1 MSIGPP
7 RALVDGLSLRVYNAA
22 PGLGANP
29 LTDQERIL
37 MSEPAVLLIN
47 TDGAARGN
55 PGPAAFAYVISRDGT
70 PIAQEKG
77 CLGTMTNNQAE
88 YIAMIRALEHAERL
102 GTGHRLVVRSDSEL
116 MVKQMRGEYSVKN
129 ADLRE
134 LYGQAQ
140 RLKRRFNSVTFTHV
154 PRAENG
160 DADRLCNEALDGEAR
175 SPKSGS
181 PAKSKKP
188 AVLPTE
194 RTEAVRTEAV
204 ACLRSAAQA
213 WARGNPENP
222 PAEAVWEQLWSVLEE
237 QGVLR
242 KTRPS

>member
-1 MSIGPP
+1 MLP
-7 RALVDGLSLRVYNAA
+7 LVLADIDMPLLSPDLQQLQFVDYRKQDKKQ
-22 PGLGANP
+22 L
-29 LTDQERIL
+29 
-37 MSEPAVLLIN
+37 
-47 TDGAARGN
+47 
-55 PGPAAFAYVISRDGT
+55 
-70 PIAQEKG
+70 
-77 CLGTMTNNQAE
+77 
-88 YIAMIRALEHAERL
+88 IAMIRALEHAERL

-181 PAKSKKP
+181 PIKSKKP
-188 AVLPTE
+188 AVLPPE

-222 PAEAVWEQLWSVLEE
+222 PPEAVWEQLWSVLEE